1 MMIWIADRTGRFR
14 KRPYFFQEALDRR
27 CKRVVTQFT
36 ERLYGQHTTR
46 LPTGA
51 LIKMI
56 EKHAASLHL
65 YADLSNEGDGVEGV
79 TYFLTGCRPAVC
91 IARHLFEDNSRVH
104 RLRHVLAHEYGHVRL
119 HAPAWQRR
127 WIDRE
132 EIRRC
137 HGNNVLTLESGF
149 DWMEWQASYAAAALL
164 MPKSRLHLT
173 VAAYFR
179 GREMRQLP
187 SDSREATDLEQL
199 VGEAFEVSVDAAR
212 VRLSQLGYLAA

>member
-1 MMIWIADRTGRFR
+1 
-14 KRPYFFQEALDRR
+14 
-27 CKRVVTQFT
+27 
-36 ERLYGQHTTR
+36 
-46 LPTGA
+46 
-51 LIKMI
+51 
-56 EKHAASLHL
+56 
-65 YADLSNEGDGVEGV
+65 
-79 TYFLTGCRPAVC
+79 
-91 IARHLFEDNSRVH
+91 
-104 RLRHVLAHEYGHVRL
+104 
-119 HAPAWQRR
+119 
-127 WIDRE
+127 
-132 EIRRC
+132 
-137 HGNNVLTLESGF
+137 VLTLESGF